1 MALNPPSNNKQRI
14 IYKNKKK
21 EETMRRL
28 RFVMIMVLVLSISL
42 AACSKI
48 TDNND
53 NTNTEPAIFEAE
65 IIETGDRLLV
75 APDEDS
81 SEYKSSDKIS
91 VGLLET
97 EFFDDKGEK
106 VSSDI
111 FKPGDRIKIYYNGII
126 AESYPAQISADKIEL
141 IGQNQ

>member
-81 SEYKSSDKIS
+81 SEYKSSDK
-91 VGLLET
+91 
-97 EFFDDKGEK
+97 
-106 VSSDI
+106 
-111 FKPGDRIKIYYNGII
+111 YQWAY
-126 AESYPAQISADKIEL
+126 
-141 IGQNQ
+141 